1 MVDICSSFLLRRERN
16 QTNGC
21 TQAEQRVGSVDI
33 AVAVYVTKL
42 RGGGNDDFDLGR
54 IAAINRCSGDCCFAD
69 GQGRY
74 DACAGNGRGL
84 LVAAY
89 PGQVFTV
96 ASSGAMMGWS
106 VTVLPIMSVCV
117 GSSNRMPVTRTRS
130 GWTVTMQLAR

>member
-89 PGQVFTV
+89 PGQVF
-96 ASSGAMMGWS
+96 
-106 VTVLPIMSVCV
+106 L
-117 GSSNRMPVTRTRS
+117 RS
-130 GWTVTMQLAR
+130 RRPGR